1 MKTSKK
7 LKREVLRIWHQ
18 AVGLATGATAAAPW
32 SLRPIAALTAPPAAE
47 ELLVPPASV
56 ERTLRPRCAVVS
68 MVRNE
73 ANRAHEIMRHLCAL
87 FDTVVVVDHLS
98 DDDTGGIVAGYDG
111 QGGAT
116 VITLRSNE
124 PGYYQSDYMT
134 ACTHALVESGTV
146 DWIFFLDFDEFLPFT
161 SRAEFHQSLVPFTKS
176 DVIHGHWLNCV
187 PVDPAVPVRSG
198 VRAVTAENVSRY
210 VKVAVNA
217 RRLRG
222 RAVSVDQGNH
232 AVRLDG
238 KSEPEIGERAV
249 AVLHFPV
256 VSVGQLERKLR
267 EGVAAYD
274 ATRDGAAVNGFHWRE
289 MQRRFDLLRSEPSL
303 LTEIVLRYGEP
314 LDAVIQDCGSGT
326 APRVP
331 RRTFAAVFAQI
342 ASAVPAVVVDV
353 PTVSRETLASR
364 LGERIPAGS
373 AADTGSD
380 RTAMPASHAR
390 LPARGRKPE
399 STGDDTWLIRAILAG
414 TQPLE
419 VVMPTAWAGHE
430 PFLFSLME
438 VMRPRR
444 YVELGAHAGHSF
456 FTACQHYRSHGDY
469 GEAVAIDL
477 WEGDCQAGFSGE
489 RVFQEF
495 RAMLN
500 RRYATCGRYIRGR
513 FAEAVAVF
521 ESHSIDLLH
530 IDGLHT
536 YAAVR
541 EDYEMWRP
549 KLTDDAVI
557 LFHGTAEQQSDF
569 GAWQFFD
576 EVRSQATEWFG
587 FRHGHG
593 LGVLAFGDVSTP
605 AVRLLRR
612 LREDPVLFERHY
624 GILGGA
630 LFQSRRAEYDMA
642 AVQRRAA

>member
-7 LKREVLRIWHQ
+7 LKRELRRIWHQ
-18 AVGLATGATAAAPW
+18 AVGLATGTTAAAP
-32 SLRPIAALTAPPAAE
+32 LNHQPIAEFTAPPPAE

-73 ANRAHEIMRHLCAL
+73 ANRAHEVMRHLCAL

-134 ACTHALVESGTV
+134 ACTRALVQSGTV
-146 DWIFFLDFDEFLPFT
+146 DWIFFLDFDEFLPFA

-187 PVDPAVPVRSG
+187 PDDPAVPVRSG
-198 VRAVTAENVSRY
+198 VRVVTAETVSRY

-222 RAVSVDQGNH
+222 REVSIDQGNH

-238 KSEPEIGERAV
+238 RPEPGIGERAV

-256 VSVGQLERKLR
+256 VSVEQLQRKLR

-289 MQRRFDLLRSEPSL
+289 MQRRFDVLRNDPAL

-326 APRVP
+326 APRLP
-331 RRTFAAVFAQI
+331 RRTFVAVFAQI
-342 ASAVPAVVVDV
+342 ASTVPAAVVDV
-353 PTVSRETLASR
+353 PTVCRETLASR
-364 LGERIPAGS
+364 LGERISAGS
-373 AADTGSD
+373 TADSGNDHTF
-380 RTAMPASHAR
+380 RPACYGR
-390 LPARGRKPE
+390 LPARGRRPE
-399 STGDDTWLIRAILAG
+399 SAGDDTWLIRAILAG

-419 VVMPTAWAGHE
+419 VVMPTAWVGHE

-477 WEGDCQAGFSGE
+477 WEGDHQAGFYGE
-489 RVFQEF
+489 QVFQEF

-513 FAEAVAVF
+513 FTEAAAVF

-541 EDYEMWRP
+541 ENYETWRP
-549 KLTDDAVI
+549 KLTDDGVI
-557 LFHGTAEQQSDF
+557 LFHDTAEQQSDF
-569 GAWQFFD
+569 GVWQFFD
-576 EVRSQATEWFG
+576 EVRSQATEWFN

-630 LFQSRRAEYDMA
+630 LFQSRRADFDLA
-642 AVQRRAA
+642 AARRRAA

>member
-18 AVGLATGATAAAPW
+18 AVGLATGVTAAAPW

-134 ACTHALVESGTV
+134 ACTRALVESGTV

-187 PVDPAVPVRSG
+187 PVDPTVPVRSG

-289 MQRRFDLLRSEPSL
+289 MQRRFDLLRNEPSL

-364 LGERIPAGS
+364 LGARIPAGS
-373 AADTGSD
+373 AADTGSG
-380 RTAMPASHAR
+380 RISMPASHAR

-495 RAMLN
+495 RAMLT

-513 FAEAVAVF
+513 FAEAVVVF

-549 KLTDDAVI
+549 KLTDDGVI

-576 EVRSQATEWFG
+576 EVRSQATEWFS

-630 LFQSRRAEYDMA
+630 LFQSRRAECDMA